1 MSTLAAH
8 DRGRAPRSRW
18 FDVRLAV
25 GVVLIGASIAGVMLI
40 VGSSDDSVTVY
51 SSDRTLSAGDTVSAG
66 DLVETRVRL
75 GESASH
81 YLRPGDI
88 DDGVVVART
97 VGKGELVPLSAIGS
111 LEGSSSAAI
120 VVSVAG
126 ILPRS
131 VREGSVVDLWAA
143 GGDREDESGSPTV
156 VASGVTVVRVSE
168 ADGMIAGSQT
178 QSVEVLVSRDRI
190 ARILESKAAG
200 ASLALIPTTQP
211 IKG

>member
-40 VGSSDDSVTVY
+40 VGSSDNSVTVY
-51 SSDRTLSAGDTVSAG
+51 SSDRTLSAGDIVSLG

-75 GESASH
+75 GESAGH

-97 VGKGELVPLSAIGS
+97 VGKGELVPLSAVGS

-126 ILPRS
+126 VLPRS

-143 GGDREDESGSPTV
+143 EGDRDGESVSPTV

>member
-25 GVVLIGASIAGVMLI
+25 GVLLIAASIAGVMLI
-40 VGSSDDSVTVY
+40 VSSADSSVTVY
-51 SSDRTLSAGDTVSAG
+51 SSERTLSAGDEISLD

-81 YLRPGDI
+81 YLRPGDV
-88 DDGVVVART
+88 DGGVVVART
-97 VGKGELVPLSAIGS
+97 VGKGELVPLSAVGS
-111 LEGSSSAAI
+111 LESTASASI

-126 ILPRS
+126 ILPKS

-143 GGDREDESGSPTV
+143 AGRDDEAESPAV

-168 ADGMIAGSQT
+168 ADGMIAGSET
-178 QSVEVLVSRDRI
+178 HSVEVLVSRDRI
-190 ARILESKAAG
+190 ARILEARTAG
-200 ASLALIPTTQP
+200 ASLALVPTTQP

>member
-8 DRGRAPRSRW
+8 DRGRAPRSHW

-40 VGSSDDSVTVY
+40 VGSSDNSVTVY
-51 SSDRTLSAGDTVSAG
+51 SSDRTLSAGDIVSAG

-75 GESASH
+75 GESAGH

-97 VGKGELVPLSAIGS
+97 VGKGELVPLSAVGS

-126 ILPRS
+126 VLPRS

-143 GGDREDESGSPTV
+143 EGDRDDESESPTV

-190 ARILESKAAG
+190 ARILEAKAAG